1 MRNTPGSE
9 YSDAPGDGW
18 TRTSSQ
24 RRVSAIGFCCAAV
37 IAFAVA
43 IVPGTTAAQT
53 RKQPAGPVDRTVPI
67 APAAAKSLVPDSQGL
82 AVLIQNSLIALNHAN
97 LTGNFSVLRDLAA
110 PGFQKLNSPKQLA
123 ATFADLRV
131 RNVNLSPIV
140 LYQPKLVGDPVID
153 DKGFLRMAGFYETQP
168 LQVHFNL
175 VFQPVAAVWRLFEIS
190 VWTAVMP

>member
-1 MRNTPGSE
+1 MRASRYGQASLARF
-9 YSDAPGDGW
+9 SH
-18 TRTSSQ
+18 
-24 RRVSAIGFCCAAV
+24 VAA
-37 IAFAVA
+37 A
-43 IVPGTTAAQT
+43 IVLAVMIVPDGTMAQT
-53 RKQPAGPVDRTVPI
+53 RKESAAPVDRTMPT
-67 APAAAKSLVPDSQGL
+67 APAAPKLLVPDSQGL

-97 LTGNFSVLRDLAA
+97 LTGNYSVLRDLAA

-123 ATFADLRV
+123 ASFADLRV

-140 LYQPKLVGDPVID
+140 LYQPKLVGDPAID

-175 VFQPVAAVWRLFEIS
+175 VFQPVAGVWRLFEIS

>member
-1 MRNTPGSE
+1 MAALALTVVPYGSTMAE
-9 YSDAPGDGW
+9 TKKKPAEH
-18 TRTSSQ
+18 
-24 RRVSAIGFCCAAV
+24 VE
-37 IAFAVA
+37 
-43 IVPGTTAAQT
+43 QT
-53 RKQPAGPVDRTVPI
+53 RSTAS
-67 APAAAKSLVPDSQGL
+67 AASQLMVPDSQGL

-97 LTGNFSVLRDLAA
+97 LTGNYSVLRDLAA

-123 ATFADLRV
+123 ASFADLRV

-153 DKGFLRMAGFYETQP
+153 QGFLRMAGFYETRP

-190 VWTAVMP
+190 VWTAVLP

>member
-1 MRNTPGSE
+1 MRGPRCGRASL
-9 YSDAPGDGW
+9 
-18 TRTSSQ
+18 TRLS
-24 RRVSAIGFCCAAV
+24 RVAAV
-37 IAFAVA
+37 IALAVT
-43 IVPGTTAAQT
+43 IVPHATMAQT
-53 RKQPAGPVDRTVPI
+53 KK
-67 APAAAKSLVPDSQGL
+67 APAAPVERTQPTAPAPSKLLVPDSQGL

-97 LTGNFSVLRDLAA
+97 LTGNYTVLRDLAA

-123 ATFADLRV
+123 TSFADLRV

-140 LYQPKLVGDPVID
+140 LFQPRLVGDPAID

>member
-1 MRNTPGSE
+1 MRASRSLT
-9 YSDAPGDGW
+9 
-18 TRTSSQ
+18 
-24 RRVSAIGFCCAAV
+24 GFYRFAAV
-37 IAFAVA
+37 FALVA
-43 IVPGTTAAQT
+43 AVVPVTAMAQT
-53 RKQPAGPVDRTVPI
+53 KKETGAPVDRTRLT
-67 APAAAKSLVPDSQGL
+67 AQPASKLLVPESQGL

-97 LTGNFSVLRDLAA
+97 LTGNYTVLRDLAA

-123 ATFADLRV
+123 ASFADLRV

-140 LYQPKLVGDPVID
+140 LYQPKLVGEPAID
-153 DKGFLRMAGFYETQP
+153 DKGFLRMTGFYETQP

>member
-1 MRNTPGSE
+1 MRAARGGR
-9 YSDAPGDGW
+9 AGL
-18 TRTSSQ
+18 TRFS
-24 RRVSAIGFCCAAV
+24 RIAAAIALAV
-37 IAFAVA
+37 T
-43 IVPGTTAAQT
+43 IVPDATMAQT
-53 RKQPAGPVDRTVPI
+53 RKSAAAPVERTQPT
-67 APAAAKSLVPDSQGL
+67 APAAAKLLVPDSQGL

-97 LTGNFSVLRDLAA
+97 LTGNYTVLRDLAA

-123 ATFADLRV
+123 ASFADLRV

-140 LYQPKLVGDPVID
+140 LYQPKLVGDPAID
-153 DKGFLRMAGFYETQP
+153 DKGFLRMTGFYETQP

>member
-1 MRNTPGSE
+1 MGASRYAWASL
-9 YSDAPGDGW
+9 
-18 TRTSSQ
+18 TRFS
-24 RRVSAIGFCCAAV
+24 RVTAV
-37 IAFAVA
+37 IALAFTIAPDA
-43 IVPGTTAAQT
+43 AMAQT
-53 RKQPAGPVDRTVPI
+53 KKAPAAPVERTQPTP
-67 APAAAKSLVPDSQGL
+67 PAAAKLLVPDSQGL

-97 LTGNFSVLRDLAA
+97 LTGNYTVLRDLAA

-123 ATFADLRV
+123 ASFADLRA

-140 LYQPKLVGDPVID
+140 LYQPKLVGDPAID

>member
-1 MRNTPGSE
+1 MRASR
-9 YSDAPGDGW
+9 Y
-18 TRTSSQ
+18 
-24 RRVSAIGFCCAAV
+24 RRASLTKVSRLAAV
-37 IAFAVA
+37 IALAVT
-43 IVPGTTAAQT
+43 IVPDATMAQT
-53 RKQPAGPVDRTVPI
+53 KKE
-67 APAAAKSLVPDSQGL
+67 PAASVERTRPPAQDAPKLLVPDSQGL

-97 LTGNFSVLRDLAA
+97 LTGNYSVLRDLAA

-123 ATFADLRV
+123 ASFADLRA

-140 LYQPKLVGDPVID
+140 LFQPKLVGDPAID

-168 LQVHFNL
+168 LQVHFDL

>member
-1 MRNTPGSE
+1 M
-9 YSDAPGDGW
+9 
-18 TRTSSQ
+18 TRLSYAT
-24 RRVSAIGFCCAAV
+24 V
-37 IAFAVA
+37 VA
-43 IVPGTTAAQT
+43 LALTVVPYGATMAETKKKPAKHVEQT
-53 RKQPAGPVDRTVPI
+53 RST
-67 APAAAKSLVPDSQGL
+67 APAASQSMVPDSQGL

-97 LTGNFSVLRDLAA
+97 LTGNYSVLRDLAA

-123 ATFADLRV
+123 ASFADLRV

-140 LYQPKLVGDPVID
+140 LYQPKLVGAPAID
-153 DKGFLRMAGFYETQP
+153 DQGFLRMVGFYETRP

>member
-1 MRNTPGSE
+1 M
-9 YSDAPGDGW
+9 
-18 TRTSSQ
+18 
-24 RRVSAIGFCCAAV
+24 

-43 IVPGTTAAQT
+43 TAPGTTAAQT
-53 RKQPAGPVDRTVPI
+53 RKQPADAVDRTVPI
-67 APAAAKSLVPDSQGL
+67 APVTAKSLVPDSQGL

-123 ATFADLRV
+123 ATFSDLRV